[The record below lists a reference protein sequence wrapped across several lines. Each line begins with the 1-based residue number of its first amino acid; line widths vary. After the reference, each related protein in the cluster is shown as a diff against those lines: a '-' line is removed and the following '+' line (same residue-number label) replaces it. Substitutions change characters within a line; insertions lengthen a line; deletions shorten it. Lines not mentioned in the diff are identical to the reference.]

1 MPNTYSERDTLP
13 EPLRRFYPPQGAK
26 EDNTFPSP
34 FVPVRKK
41 SDDAAY
47 LMHRH
52 PFLLQRLY
60 EACDKLLAAYPKNSF
75 LYDTCPDYLSLRLMR
90 DRLLRENDSLTGDF
104 LQAGC
109 PIEWLNLLTDAVIS
123 DLLYRMRASYRNPS
137 GDARTTSVRSVS
149 QS

>member
-1 MPNTYSERDTLP
+1 MPTTYSGRDSSS
-13 EPLRRFYPPQGAK
+13 EPLRRFYPPQGAR
-26 EDNTFPSP
+26 EDNYSSSPS
-34 FVPVRKK
+34 VPIRKK

-60 EACDKLLAAYPKNSF
+60 EVCDKELASYPKNAF
-75 LYDTCPDYLSLRLMR
+75 LYDACPDYLSLRLMR

-109 PIEWLNLLTDAVIS
+109 PVDWLNLLTDTVIS
-123 DLLYRMRASYRNPS
+123 DLLYRMRVSYRNPS